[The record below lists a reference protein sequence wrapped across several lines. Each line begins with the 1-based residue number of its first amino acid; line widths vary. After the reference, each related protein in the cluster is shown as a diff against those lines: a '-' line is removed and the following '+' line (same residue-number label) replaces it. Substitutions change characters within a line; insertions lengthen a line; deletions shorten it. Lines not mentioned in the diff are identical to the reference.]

1 MTTGTVSV
9 HVVEA
14 HTQPWHDPITVFFQD
29 FELGKGRIV
38 VECYGEAW
46 SAYFGA
52 MGGNT
57 IRQFVQTAGPD
68 YLTNKLSRP
77 KQSKTTEKYL
87 HRLVEAIK
95 ADLIPREIDPVEA
108 KFQDDIRSSLG
119 Y

>member
-1 MTTGTVSV
+1 MITGIISV
-9 HVVEA
+9 HVVPTAPSLDE
-14 HTQPWHDPITVFFQD
+14 ITIFFQD
-29 FELGKGRIV
+29 FDIGKGRVV

-52 MGGNT
+52 MGSMT

-77 KQSKTTEKYL
+77 KQTKTTEKYL
-87 HRLVEAIK
+87 RRIVEAIK
-95 ADLIPREIDPVEA
+95 ADLSPREVDPVEA

>member
-1 MTTGTVSV
+1 MKTGRVSV
-9 HVVEA
+9 HVV
-14 HTQPWHDPITVFFQD
+14 TYLTLDDITIFFQD

-52 MGGNT
+52 MGGQT
-57 IRQFVQTAGPD
+57 IRQFVETAGPD

-77 KQSKTTEKYL
+77 KQTKATDKYL
-87 HRLVEAIK
+87 RRIVDAIK
-95 ADLIPREIDPVEA
+95 TEFKPQEVDPVEA

>member
-1 MTTGTVSV
+1 MTTGKVSV
-9 HVVEA
+9 HVVSYL
-14 HTQPWHDPITVFFQD
+14 TLDDITIFFQD
-29 FELGKGRIV
+29 FELGQGRIV

-52 MGGNT
+52 MGAKT
-57 IRQFVQTAGPD
+57 IRQFVETCGPD

-77 KQSKTTEKYL
+77 KQTKTTDKYL
-87 HRLVEAIK
+87 RRIVDAIK
-95 ADLIPREIDPVEA
+95 TEFKPQEVDPVEA